1 MCWLY
6 LHEPATN
13 GAQLNVLLLE
23 MWLIFCGHL
32 WYSNGTSQR
41 FFTGITRIVIVI
53 VINVFYC
60 HRVNQSLST
69 KEMIWLIELGCICC
83 NVYSVR
89 MNVRVVCFGVFGFV
103 WMGLCVWCLCYY
115 VLTWP
120 FIFYRVGMK
129 WKPHGFLWLSWG
141 ICAFDLVIIDYN
153 PLNQVIVNSST
164 VFSIYYWRNRIRIIT
179 HIVVDNSRN

>member
-41 FFTGITRIVIVI
+41 FFTGITRKVIVI

-83 NVYSVR
+83 NVNSVR
-89 MNVRVVCFGVFGFV
+89 MNVRVVCFDVFVFV

-115 VLTWP
+115 TNMA
-120 FIFYRVGMK
+120 IY
-129 WKPHGFLWLSWG
+129 FLSG
-141 ICAFDLVIIDYN
+141 GNEMETSRFSVIIMGD
-153 PLNQVIVNSST
+153 LCIWSSHHWLQ
-164 VFSIYYWRNRIRIIT
+164 SIESG
-179 HIVVDNSRN
+179 HS